1 MNIRFLFFTLTLLLT
16 ACQGN
21 KSYTLEELAS
31 NSANKLDIT
40 VHENYDTYAF
50 EKLCKKLAL
59 LDDTTALKDILQK
72 ENLELNEAAYTMYYL
87 GNRYW
92 SRADFVQGLHW
103 HKVAAENYL
112 NPWSYLTVAGMYFT
126 GAKQLKA
133 KYPTMDL
140 AGFQQDFEKSYYY
153 LHCALELMQQIS
165 EGNRSH
171 YIVRLVR
178 RRALFLLEELEAE
191 AKKGAFDRPFIRKE
205 LKKDLQPM
213 MNLFDQMYTDKVPS
227 TKS

>member
-1 MNIRFLFFTLTLLLT
+1 
-16 ACQGN
+16 
-21 KSYTLEELAS
+21 
-31 NSANKLDIT
+31 
-40 VHENYDTYAF
+40 
-50 EKLCKKLAL
+50 
-59 LDDTTALKDILQK
+59 
-72 ENLELNEAAYTMYYL
+72 MYYL

-92 SRADFVQGLHW
+92 SRADFEQGLHW
-103 HKVAAENYL
+103 HKIAAEDYL
-112 NPWSYLTVAGMYFT
+112 NPWSYLTIAGMYFT

-133 KYPTMDL
+133 KYPTMNL
-140 AGFQQDFEKSYYY
+140 AGFQQDFGKSYYY

-178 RRALFLLEELEAE
+178 KRALFLLEELEVE
-191 AKKGAFDRPFIRKE
+191 AKKGAFDRALIRKE

-227 TKS
+227 INS